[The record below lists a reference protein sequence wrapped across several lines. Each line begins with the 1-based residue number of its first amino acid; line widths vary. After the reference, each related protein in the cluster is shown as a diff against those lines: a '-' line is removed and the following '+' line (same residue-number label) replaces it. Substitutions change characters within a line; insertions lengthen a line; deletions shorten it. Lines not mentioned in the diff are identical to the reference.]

1 MNLLSKVVARLWLIM
16 MVYFF
21 FTHYAAET
29 GVDIY
34 IYIQVN
40 HKPSIL
46 VV

>member
-34 IYIQVN
+34 IYIYKLTISQV
-40 HKPSIL
+40 SS
-46 VV
+46 